1 LRRETNDTVMT
12 RVEVEYCVPCGML
25 NRAQDVSEAV
35 LAQFGQDVTEVA
47 LVTGDDGVFV
57 VRVDGEV
64 VFDKTEDEYD
74 VDAIVRAVRPHVG
87 AAA

>member
-1 LRRETNDTVMT
+1 
-12 RVEVEYCVPCGML
+12 ML
-25 NRAQDVSEAV
+25 NRAQDVSEA
-35 LAQFGQDVTEVA
+35 LLKQFGEEIDEVA

-57 VRVDGEV
+57 VRADGEA

-74 VDAIVRAVRPHVG
+74 VDAIVRAVRPYVG

>member
-1 LRRETNDTVMT
+1 MT
-12 RVEVEYCVPCGML
+12 RVEIEYCVPCGML
-25 NRAQDVSEAV
+25 NRAQEVSAA
-35 LAQFGQDVTEVA
+35 LLTQFGEEIDEVA

-57 VRVDGEV
+57 VRAGGEV